1 MSAYRKRFVQFNM
14 LLIGIVLAVMVA
26 VIAGYMTRDY
36 YASLR
41 ETMEQVVAPL
51 RFFSL
56 PPEGRPEKPE
66 FQELPED
73 IQRKDILTVFYSR
86 ENDSYTLLSNS
97 EVFSQE
103 ELPSLLHTIVSQEK
117 NFGILYSQDAIYY
130 RSGKTPYRIAIAS
143 TDYIVHSVVNLVLV
157 LLAVWVGAMLL
168 FLLISIKLS
177 AVAARPMEE
186 AMQREKQF
194 VADASHD
201 LKTPLSVILANN
213 SILMENPENKVGDL
227 RRWLDSTQEA
237 AKRMQKLIAEMLTL
251 ADVERQD
258 VPLVCEEVD
267 LANIA
272 MKADLE
278 LESVAFEKN
287 VTLEDDLPDRC
298 MVTGNADYLLRIV
311 MSLLE
316 NALKYEPSGGRVS
329 IHLTQSKKKTVLSVC
344 NQGSRIADEDLPHV
358 FDRFYR
364 SDKSRT
370 NSAGSFGLGLAITKE
385 MVERLGGTI
394 SVTSSQ
400 EEGTVFS
407 VTFG

>member
-36 YASLR
+36 YTSLR

-201 LKTPLSVILANN
+201 LKTPLSVILANS
-213 SILMENPENKVGDL
+213 SILMENPENKVGEL

-258 VPLVCEEVD
+258 VPLVREEVD

>member
-36 YASLR
+36 YTSLR

-66 FQELPED
+66 FQEPPED
-73 IQRKDILTVFYSR
+73 IQRKDILTVFYSQ
-86 ENDSYTLLSNS
+86 EDDSYTLLSNS

-130 RSGKTPYRIAIAS
+130 RSGKTPYKIAIAS

-168 FLLISIKLS
+168 FLLISIRLS

-258 VPLVCEEVD
+258 VPLVREEVD

-344 NQGSRIADEDLPHV
+344 NRGSRIADEDLPHV

>member
-36 YASLR
+36 YTSLR

-66 FQELPED
+66 FQEPPED

-86 ENDSYTLLSNS
+86 EDDSYTLLSNS

-130 RSGKTPYRIAIAS
+130 RSGKTPYKIAIAS

-168 FLLISIKLS
+168 FLLISIRLS

-258 VPLVCEEVD
+258 VPLVREEVD